1 MLRVEP
7 LLNYRFSLTVSGF
20 ISDVDCGFMEV
31 SGFSSKLNGEKY
43 KEGGTNTYDIFL
55 PTGIGAPI
63 NLITLLS
70 GNLFL
75 IKSSKISN

>member
-31 SGFSSKLNGEKY
+31 S
-43 KEGGTNTYDIFL
+43 
-55 PTGIGAPI
+55 
-63 NLITLLS
+63 
-70 GNLFL
+70 
-75 IKSSKISN
+75 